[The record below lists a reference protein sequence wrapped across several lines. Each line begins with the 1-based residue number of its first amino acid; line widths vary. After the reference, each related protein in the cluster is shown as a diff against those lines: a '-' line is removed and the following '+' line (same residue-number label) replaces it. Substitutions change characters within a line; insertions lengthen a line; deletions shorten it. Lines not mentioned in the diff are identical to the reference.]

1 VSPIA
6 DRDGR
11 RRADVSGPERKL
23 LSSIA
28 YTSLRRCC
36 AAVRRKR
43 LPARPARHLPSAARN
58 LHSIRNDTRE
68 RDTVEMIIDRRT
80 PASAGRVDQ
89 NDLLE
94 TTDAVLRGC
103 TERLESLL
111 PLHADADLR
120 RELSFLLSEIEAA
133 RAALTSSYLQS

>member
-1 VSPIA
+1 ML
-6 DRDGR
+6 R
-11 RRADVSGPERKL
+11 RRAPKTVPGAARA
-23 LSSIA
+23 SSPG
-28 YTSLRRCC
+28 R
-36 AAVRRKR
+36 
-43 LPARPARHLPSAARN
+43 ARN

-68 RDTVEMIIDRRT
+68 RDTVEIIIDRRT

-120 RELSFLLSEIEAA
+120 RELSFLLSEIEAV
-133 RAALTSSYLQS
+133 RAALTSSYLES